1 MANTQKEARPAGKKY
16 SSMDEV
22 PSEVRGKLRKYFS
35 AVGGDTFVIV
45 GLPPELTGGALARY
59 SRAATGMQLTVVNEF
74 LREDGEPSQEKGSA
88 LMDRVLNA
96 FGDESV
102 GELEGTHVG
111 FENVSQILTKTIED
125 RRIGGSPIEQ
135 STRYVKFDQK
145 GQDGR
150 WRYLRPKEIMDS
162 GFAREYEATNDLAFE
177 TYAELVAKLSEY
189 FKAQLPE
196 SKFEIEVDRQG
207 KKTKV
212 HKDELEGEAEEKA
225 FRTAYSFTIRCAAL
239 DVGRCVLPASTL
251 TQVGVHGNGRFFT
264 NLITK
269 MKSGELHEERERGIQ
284 LENELNKVIPTY
296 IKRNRENSSY
306 SERNKRMRTLAERIL
321 PKAAPTAEFVT
332 LAERAD
338 YVDELIASMLFPY
351 SKLSLRQITD
361 AVRKLEPKE
370 KESTIED
377 YIGKRGSRHDRSGR
391 GLEAGYP
398 LVFDL
403 VGSFAEYRD
412 LERHRMLTQQRQMIG
427 CDLGFVMPPEVME
440 VGMAEKVT
448 NVVTKME
455 KLNAGLISS
464 GLIAPSQY
472 ATLFN
477 HRIRFMLGMNL
488 REFQHMSE
496 LRTQPSGHFS
506 YRKMLMEMTDQV
518 VKRHPWASK
527 AVGFVDYSDPGN
539 KIARAKEQS
548 RIAGKNLASGISSEI
563 DLK

>member
-1 MANTQKEARPAGKKY
+1 MANTQKEFRPPGKKY
-16 SSMDEV
+16 ASMDEV
-22 PSEVRGKLRKYFS
+22 PDEVRAELGKYFS
-35 AVGGDTFVIV
+35 SVEGDTFVIT
-45 GLPPELTGGALARY
+45 GLPHELTGGALARY
-59 SRAATGMQLTVVNEF
+59 SRASTGIKLTVANEF
-74 LREDGEPSQEKGSA
+74 LREDGKPSQEKGSA

-102 GELEGTHVG
+102 GELEGAHVG

-145 GQDGR
+145 DQNGR

-162 GFAREYEATNDLAFE
+162 EFGREYEATNDIAFE
-177 TYAELVAKLSEY
+177 TYAELIAKLSEY
-189 FKAQLPE
+189 FKGQLPE
-196 SKFEIEVDRQG
+196 SRFEIEVDRQG
-207 KKTKV
+207 KKAKV
-212 HKDELEGEAEEKA
+212 RMDGLAGEAEEKA
-225 FRTAYSFTIRCAAL
+225 FRVAYNFTIRCAAL

-269 MKSGELHEERERGIQ
+269 MKSGELNEERERGVQ
-284 LENELNKVIPTY
+284 LESELRKVIPTY
-296 IKRNRENSSY
+296 IKRNREDPSY
-306 SERNKRMRTLAERIL
+306 SERNKRMRALAERIL
-321 PKAAPTAEFVT
+321 PRSAPTAEFVT
-332 LAERAD
+332 LVERAD
-338 YVDELIASMLFPY
+338 YADELIASMLFPY
-351 SKLSLRQITD
+351 SRLSLQQITD
-361 AVRKLEPKE
+361 AVIKLDPKE
-370 KESTIED
+370 KEGIIDD
-377 YIGKRGSRHDRSGR
+377 YIGNRGSRRDRSGR

-412 LERHRMLTQQRQMIG
+412 LERHRMLTQQRQLIG
-427 CDLGFVMPPEVME
+427 CDLGFVMPPEVIE
-440 VGMAEKVT
+440 VGMAEKVAD
-448 NVVTKME
+448 VVRKME

-464 GLIAPSQY
+464 GLTAQSQY

-506 YRKMLMEMTDQV
+506 YRRMLMEMTDQV
-518 VKRHPWASK
+518 VKRYPWAAK
-527 AVGFVDYSDPGN
+527 AVGFVDYSDPEN
-539 KIARAKEQS
+539 KIARIREQS
-548 RIAGKNLASGISSEI
+548 RIAGKNLASGISSDI